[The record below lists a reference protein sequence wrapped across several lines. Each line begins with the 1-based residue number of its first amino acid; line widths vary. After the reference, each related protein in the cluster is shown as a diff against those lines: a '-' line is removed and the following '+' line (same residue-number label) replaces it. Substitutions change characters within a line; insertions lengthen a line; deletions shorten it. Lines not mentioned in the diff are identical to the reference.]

1 MDEETAFAL
10 AQHGVIT
17 RENLA
22 DLATD
27 ELMEFSIDGLDEEKA
42 AALIM
47 AAREAVTS

>member
-1 MDEETAFAL
+1 M
-10 AQHGVIT
+10 IT

-27 ELMEFSIDGLDEEKA
+27 ELMEFAIEGMDEKRA

-47 AAREAVTS
+47 AAREQQAHAA